1 MSDAAP
7 DRSSSTRVLPFI
19 AKRHAPPPAAPPE
32 DPLVVAER
40 GCREKAV
47 VLARGNPDVVGAYEA
62 LITGIFQGLRAAQ
75 EAEGDDDDAG

>member
-1 MSDAAP
+1 LLSG
-7 DRSSSTRVLPFI
+7 
-19 AKRHAPPPAAPPE
+19 
-32 DPLVVAER
+32 